1 MTPPAETAD
10 NTPLQQPIVG
20 EQLLHP
26 VVLSAVALLLL
37 NDHVF
42 KRLWPSAITGK
53 LSDIAGLVF
62 FPLFLQA
69 LWEMGL
75 RVFGKPVRRS
85 SRVLLAAV
93 VLTAL
98 VFAAVQLHPAA
109 AELYRVGLGALQ
121 WPFEAGFEL
130 LGGRPPRPAPRRVH
144 LTQDVTDLLTLP
156 ALAVPL
162 WLGRARAASP

>member
-1 MTPPAETAD
+1 MTPPGETAD
-10 NTPLQQPIVG
+10 DTPLRQPIVG

-26 VVLSAVALLLL
+26 VVLSAVVLLLL

-69 LWEMGL
+69 LWELGL
-75 RVFGKPVRRS
+75 RVFGKPVRHS

-98 VFAAVQLHPAA
+98 VFAAIQLHPVA
-109 AELYRVGLGALQ
+109 AEVYRVGLGALQ

-130 LGGRPPRPAPRRVH
+130 LGGRPSPAPRRVH

-156 ALAVPL
+156 ALGVPL
-162 WLGRARAASP
+162 WLGRARAAST